1 MTLHVGGFNGYAVAV
16 VAMNMKHRCWCGFH
30 GICRLGGAWNGG
42 LRTIVLGTGN
52 GHGLLV
58 SDPIFPLLNRSR
70 QMSEMIDDAEMVIL
84 DGCAHMPALEAPARC
99 AHWIADF
106 LARRG
111 LL

>member
-1 MTLHVGGFNGYAVAV
+1 MAFVGWEARGMAVCELLYWGQEMVMAYWCLTLF
-16 VAMNMKHRCWCGFH
+16 
-30 GICRLGGAWNGG
+30 
-42 LRTIVLGTGN
+42 
-52 GHGLLV
+52 
-58 SDPIFPLLNRSR
+58 SLLNRSR